1 MPYGAQDREVLR
13 GNLNAYPVSTLVAPK
28 KFQYL
33 EKRIS
38 LLCCALAGVV
48 LCLSVADD
56 INSTLQTR
64 AQTQEFDKRIAA
76 AEKAATPISINVRL
90 RNLLQEI
97 DGKIIPS
104 IKAGQTKFEGGIAA
118 SQFIRLQTIAKEHDA
133 DKLILIDP
141 SSVRVGIGMGGEGVT
156 YNVAFT
162 VDPKVL
168 QDQ

>member
-1 MPYGAQDREVLR
+1 MVLKIVKYFVETSM
-13 GNLNAYPVSTLVAPK
+13 LILSALPLVVPK
-28 KFQYL
+28 KFQYI

-48 LCLSVADD
+48 LCLSIADD
-56 INSTLQTR
+56 INSTLRTR

-76 AEKAATPISINVRL
+76 AEKAATPVSINVRL

-97 DGKIIPS
+97 DSGILPA

-118 SQFIRLQTIAKEHDA
+118 SQFIRLQTIAKEQNAND
-133 DKLILIDP
+133 LIVIDP
-141 SSVRVGIGMGGEGVT
+141 SSVRMGVGMGTEGVT
-156 YNVAFT
+156 YNLAFT
-162 VDPKVL
+162 VDPRVL